1 MIKVRDLELLSKE
14 QLLELSEAIDDNLES
29 FDASEQKR
37 REFEE
42 SLRALKTRAK
52 KSFRVKSLQGQLAD
66 LEANRAFG
74 EEEQYKEELDEIYD
88 LIQGKLSRVVQLWNK
103 LWDTINGGRR
113 RWRYVSGYGWKRVV
127 RD

>member
-66 LEANRAFG
+66 LEANRCNV
-74 EEEQYKEELDEIYD
+74 
-88 LIQGKLSRVVQLWNK
+88 RRLWPWK
-103 LWDTINGGRR
+103 K
-113 RWRYVSGYGWKRVV
+113 SMGYYAGCVLPV
-127 RD
+127 A